1 MREGWENMET
11 YWMGGLQEND
21 AGVSSLVTRKC
32 ILFQHR
38 CAEFV
43 EL

>member
-1 MREGWENMET
+1 MET

-21 AGVSSLVTRKC
+21 AGVISSLVTRKC

-43 EL
+43 GL